1 MTTSTS
7 SFWRA
12 VAATA
17 ALAVL
22 VLVVTA
28 CGGGGSS
35 SDGGTEAATTTA
47 EGGTTT
53 AAGGGSGEGGT
64 IVPEPPLEPPTV
76 AELPITKPLKKAAPK
91 QKVAWLACEL
101 PDCQGA
107 LSKGWHEAGEALG
120 WQIDQI
126 NFKSAKPD
134 EGVQQALNEDVDGI
148 GITGVSPALFKA
160 QSKEAIAKEIPIV
173 SASEVTEPEPEENGL
188 YWQGANVRSVKVQAG
203 MIANWAINHS
213 DGKANIA
220 AVTIDSY
227 PILGAEIEGLEEAL
241 GECPECGELGV
252 ISVTTEDLAEGQVP
266 AKISA
271 YLQSN
276 PDTNYVE
283 FAFSD
288 LSLGVADSL
297 QSLGLDQQVE
307 LINVNANPTVLKEVV
322 AGKIAATTL
331 QPQQLIG
338 WIGSDVLARL
348 ATGTPLEKYEEEG
361 LVPYWVA
368 EKEQAEEVLDQTEG
382 EWPGPEGFQAKFKEL
397 WGG

>member
-1 MTTSTS
+1 MNPSNS

-12 VAATA
+12 AAATA

-28 CGGGGSS
+28 CGGGSS
-35 SDGGTEAATTTA
+35 SSGGGGSA

-53 AAGGGSGEGGT
+53 AEGGSADGGSSEGGT

-91 QKVAWLACEL
+91 QNIAWLACEL

-120 WQIDQI
+120 WEIDQI
-126 NFKSAKPD
+126 NFKSAKPE
-134 EGVQQALNEDVDGI
+134 EGVQQALNEGVDGI

-160 QSKEAIAKEIPIV
+160 QSKEAIAKEVPIV
-173 SASEVTEPEPEENGL
+173 SASEVTEPEPEVNGL
-188 YWQGANVRSVKVQAG
+188 YWQGANVKSVKVQAG

-213 DGKANIA
+213 EGKANIA

-227 PILGAEIEGLEEAL
+227 PILGAEMEGLEEAL
-241 GECPECGELGV
+241 GECPECDPLGV
-252 ISVTTEDLAEGQVP
+252 ISVTTDDVAEGRVP
-266 AKISA
+266 SKISA

-276 PDTNYVE
+276 PDVNYVE

-368 EKEQAEEVLDQTEG
+368 EAEQAEEVLDQTEG
-382 EWPGPEGFQAKFKEL
+382 EWPGPEGFQAKFEEL
-397 WGG
+397 WGD